1 MTAGATV
8 LGSVVIARHRAQ
20 AAADLAAL
28 AAAARLAAGE
38 QNACATAESVARAN
52 AGRVADCAVD
62 GLDVLVTVSAATALS
77 GWQVSAR
84 ARAGPAQ
91 AL

>member
-8 LGSVVIARHRAQ
+8 LGSVVITRHRAQ
-20 AAADLAAL
+20 AAADLSAL
-28 AAAARLAAGE
+28 AGAARLAAGE
-38 QNACATAESVARAN
+38 QSACAAVESVTHAN
-52 AGRVADCAVD
+52 AGTVAECAVD
-62 GLDVLVTVSAATALS
+62 GLDVLVTVTATTVLS

-91 AL
+91 AP